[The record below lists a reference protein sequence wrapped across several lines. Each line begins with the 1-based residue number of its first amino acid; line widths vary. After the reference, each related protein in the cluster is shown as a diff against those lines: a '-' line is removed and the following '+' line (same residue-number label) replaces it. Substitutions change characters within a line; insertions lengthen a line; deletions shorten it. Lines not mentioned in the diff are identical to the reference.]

1 MSGQRYNV
9 YDAYLYKYKKF
20 ILAFT
25 YTPGFNINYVIDDIS
40 KAFNLQVLKLEG
52 PTMLKKDSVF
62 DYNKLNDQ
70 VTKLLEENEMRLHTN
85 LPEYYGKGILIYGLS
100 FPQKSLNFQIDLQ
113 LHFSTSLPTFLK
125 SNTSPDG
132 KIQYTVDDY
141 NNFKEILTENK
152 INKYYNIKG
161 EQSID
166 LNDSVFDKVID
177 FIEFKIYGKD
187 YELKATKSK
196 NKKIE
201 PTSSTNV
208 VSILEQSK
216 NIQLANEKMDDAKID
231 AALSIA
237 SDNADYKYQTKRKKT
252 NYYKYKKLS
261 KNIKDDPTKTDEE
274 LLTGTNDS

>member
-20 ILAFT
+20 ILVFT

-40 KAFNLQVLKLEG
+40 KAFNLQVLNLEG

-62 DYNKLNDQ
+62 AYDKLNDQ

-100 FPQKSLNFQIDLQ
+100 FPQKSLTFQIDLQ

-132 KIQYTVDDY
+132 KVQYTVDDY
-141 NNFKEILTENK
+141 NNFKDILADNK

-161 EQSID
+161 EPSID
-166 LNDSVFDKVID
+166 LNNSIFDKVID
-177 FIEFKIYGKD
+177 FIEFKIYGKE
-187 YELKATKSK
+187 YELKSTKT
-196 NKKIE
+196 KKKLE
-201 PTSSTNV
+201 PISNTKV
-208 VSILEQSK
+208 ESILEQSK
-216 NIQLANEKMDDAKID
+216 NKQLANEKLEDAIID
-231 AALSIA
+231 ATLSIA
-237 SDNADYKYQTKRKKT
+237 SDNADYKYRS
-252 NYYKYKKLS
+252 NYHRYKKLS

-274 LLTGTNDS
+274 LLIGSNDN